1 MRFAKLRKLVS
12 LFAVC
17 GAALLAGCSMAGNG
31 GLASLP
37 VTEAPSQDVH
47 GDITVWSWNI
57 AAKALQDLSPAFEKR
72 DPGARVNVDMTG
84 ANMQTRF
91 MLSLAAGVGAPD
103 VSQLQL
109 TDAPHYIATGKLADL
124 TPVAAKYRTMFPPSR
139 WADCTMNGRVYAI
152 PWDLGPC
159 AVYYK
164 KDLFAKYGIDP
175 SKIDTWDDYIAAGK
189 TILQK
194 SGGKTKMLP
203 LGSGSMSEIFE
214 LLLQQ
219 TQGQIFD
226 DQGRVAINSPQA
238 QAAVDVIRKM
248 RQAGICSDVPPY
260 QQEWMAGFTQDSIAS
275 YPGAVW
281 LGGIIKDA
289 EKDYPGKKP
298 EWGVF
303 RLPAVTHGG
312 LHVANLG
319 GSVLVIPASCPNKAA
334 AWAFV
339 EYALCTNE
347 GQLAQYE
354 KESLYPS
361 FLPALNDPVMD
372 QPDPFFGNQP
382 VGRFFAT
389 DVDKIW
395 HLNRTPNWAEAS
407 GYVQQ
412 DLSQWV
418 ASGMP
423 NDNLLA
429 TMAEKLH
436 ERLDVPLSG
445 AVLAKASSPA
455 EAGG

>member
-1 MRFAKLRKLVS
+1 MKPKQLIGIAVVCCA
-12 LFAVC
+12 LF
-17 GAALLAGCSMAGNG
+17 LAGCSTAGKN

-37 VTEAPSQDVH
+37 VTEQSPQQVH
-47 GDITVWSWNI
+47 GDIIVWSWNI
-57 AAKALQDLSPAFEKR
+57 AAKSLQDISPAFEKR
-72 DPGARVNVDMTG
+72 DPGAKVNVDMTG

-109 TDAPHYIATGKLADL
+109 TDAPHYIATHRLADL
-124 TPVAAKYRTMFPPSR
+124 TPVAAKYQSKFPPSR
-139 WADCTMNGRVYAI
+139 WADCTLNGHVYAI

-164 KDLFAKYGIDP
+164 RDLFAKYGIDP
-175 SKIDTWDDYIAAGK
+175 NKIDTWDDYIAAGK
-189 TILQK
+189 AILQK

-203 LGSGSMSEIFE
+203 LGANSMSEIFE
-214 LLLQQ
+214 LLLQE

-238 QAAVDVIRKM
+238 QVALDVIRKM

-260 QQEWMAGFTQDSIAS
+260 QQEWMAGFTNESIAS

-298 EWGVF
+298 DWGVF
-303 RLPAVTHGG
+303 RLPAVAHGG

-319 GSVLVIPASCPNKAA
+319 GSVLVIPASSPNKDA

-372 QPDPFFGNQP
+372 KPDPFFGGQP
-382 VGRFFAT
+382 VGRFFAR
-389 DVDKIW
+389 DVNKIW
-395 HLNRTPNWAEAS
+395 RLNRTPDWAEAI

-412 DLSQWV
+412 DVSQWV

-423 NDNLLA
+423 NNDLLA
-429 TMAEKLH
+429 TMAQKLH
-436 ERLDVPLSG
+436 ERLDVPI
-445 AVLAKASSPA
+445 AAPALAKAETEPPQ
-455 EAGG
+455 GGKG